1 MTSKFSR
8 TCCSEQTLASFE
20 IFQSLPDEAVQAYSK
35 RCFWRRFAKNE
46 TLIEYNDTTRDVY
59 FISSGRARA
68 TYYAACGREIS
79 FRDLDPGE
87 MFGEIAAIDALPR
100 SVSVTALTDMLV
112 AVMPSAV
119 FRELLCQ
126 HDQSSTAMMLRL
138 AMLIRRLSERVV
150 ELSALGVQHRIH
162 AELLRLARKSSPGQN
177 TAVVFP
183 VPTHTDIAN
192 RISTHREA
200 VTKELGNLR
209 RAGLLERR
217 SGILIIPDVEK
228 LSRMVSEI
236 LREWRAVR
244 IALIDRRDRV
254 LAMVEK
260 LIWSAVAFEYIASN
274 QAVAGHVLASDWA
287 ATGFARGHRSLKQV
301 LINLLGKAAKFTP
314 EGRCIHVAASMAA
327 GSLEIVIRDTVIG
340 ILGSTT
346 MSGHPPSS
354 GVNIDATPPRAAAR
368 NACETI
374 RSMRDQRR

>member
-35 RCFWRRFAKNE
+35 RCFWKRFAKNE

-150 ELSALGVQHRIH
+150 ELSALGCSTASTPSCCGSRGNRHPARIP
-162 AELLRLARKSSPGQN
+162 LSFSQCRPIPTSP
-177 TAVVFP
+177 
-183 VPTHTDIAN
+183 
-192 RISTHREA
+192 
-200 VTKELGNLR
+200 
-209 RAGLLERR
+209 
-217 SGILIIPDVEK
+217 
-228 LSRMVSEI
+228 
-236 LREWRAVR
+236 
-244 IALIDRRDRV
+244 
-254 LAMVEK
+254 
-260 LIWSAVAFEYIASN
+260 IAS
-274 QAVAGHVLASDWA
+274 AP
-287 ATGFARGHRSLKQV
+287 TARR
-301 LINLLGKAAKFTP
+301 
-314 EGRCIHVAASMAA
+314 
-327 GSLEIVIRDTVIG
+327 
-340 ILGSTT
+340 
-346 MSGHPPSS
+346 
-354 GVNIDATPPRAAAR
+354 
-368 NACETI
+368 
-374 RSMRDQRR
+374 

>member
-8 TCCSEQTLASFE
+8 TCCSEQTLVSFE
-20 IFQSLPDEAVQAYSK
+20 IFQGLPDEAVQAYSK

-126 HDQSSTAMMLRL
+126 HDQSSTAMMIRL

-162 AELLRLARKSSPGQN
+162 AELLRLPRKSSPGQN

-183 VPTHTDIAN
+183 VPAHTDIAN

-236 LREWRAVR
+236 LRE
-244 IALIDRRDRV
+244 
-254 LAMVEK
+254 
-260 LIWSAVAFEYIASN
+260 
-274 QAVAGHVLASDWA
+274 
-287 ATGFARGHRSLKQV
+287 
-301 LINLLGKAAKFTP
+301 
-314 EGRCIHVAASMAA
+314 
-327 GSLEIVIRDTVIG
+327 
-340 ILGSTT
+340 
-346 MSGHPPSS
+346 
-354 GVNIDATPPRAAAR
+354 
-368 NACETI
+368 
-374 RSMRDQRR
+374 